1 MNASR
6 QWVLAALVTLLVLLY
21 LGLLSLTYLLQQSPS
36 AAPAVVTVEASS
48 APQSIVYSELAGR
61 LVALTP
67 EQRDYYLKSLV
78 GARVVVSG
86 TIREVYAIGR
96 LDLTSGGCQW
106 YCILVE
112 NVPQN
117 VTLSLKPNRTVAIV
131 GTVTDYSAAVPAWP
145 TLWIHF
151 ESLR

>member
-6 QWVLAALVTLLVLLY
+6 QWMLAGLVTLMVLFG
-21 LGLLSLTYLLQQSPS
+21 LGLLALTFRIRQSQSP
-36 AAPAVVTVEASS
+36 APVVVTVESS
-48 APQSIVYSELAGR
+48 AVPRPIVYAQLAST
-61 LVALTP
+61 LVPLTP
-67 EQRDYYLKSLV
+67 EQRDAYLKLLV

-106 YCILVE
+106 YCFLIE
-112 NVPQN
+112 NVPQK
-117 VTLSLKPNRTVAIV
+117 VTLSLKPNQTVAIV

-145 TLWIHF
+145 TLWIRF